1 MTKDFKTKPSQIHCS
16 DQYDPNHPDADWSG
30 FVSRRTSRK
39 HIPCKP
45 DQLVAIDGNAFGPA
59 DHVATAEWTKPARKI
74 VGHKES
80 GADDDAHAHAQI
92 DIHMKEGGAYKHANT
107 SSSAS
112 ARSSTFSLIGGP
124 VPTSSPSKFSPQC
137 WKSEAQTANMRVKT
151 DLEQLTDRGR
161 SKHVRGRKG
170 FVREEGEEVK
180 ALPLQGHDNSSMDS
194 EDVSRDPDDFIG
206 FRTSNVKVTCSDSS
220 FLKEVG
226 NAVEKLRGSPYVTS
240 TSFDPYRTAS
250 GERRKD
256 LLYEN
261 FPRTTCTRN
270 RTSIT

>member
-80 GADDDAHAHAQI
+80 GADDENA
-92 DIHMKEGGAYKHANT
+92 

-170 FVREEGEEVK
+170 FVKEKGEEVK